1 MSVVVVDASVVI
13 KWYLPEDHGEAARR
27 LLDSPDEFIAPDHLF
42 AETTNAVWKAVRRKA
57 LSAEDG
63 FEIVERLDDEVEI
76 TLVSCR
82 DLAADAYEIA
92 IAYGRSVY
100 DAMYVALAV
109 DRNTRLITADDR
121 LYNALAKVPKLA
133 PHIQSLRDY

>member
-1 MSVVVVDASVVI
+1 MSEVVVDASVVI
-13 KWYLPEDHGEAARR
+13 KWYLPEDHGEAALR
-27 LLDSPDEFIAPDHLF
+27 LLDSPDELIAPDHLF
-42 AETTNAVWKAVRRKA
+42 AETTNAVWKAVRRRA
-57 LSAEDG
+57 LSAEEG

-92 IAYGRSVY
+92 VAYGRSVY

-121 LYNALAKVPKLA
+121 LYVALAKVPKLA
-133 PHIQSLRDY
+133 LHIQSLRDY

>member
-13 KWYLPEDHGEAARR
+13 KWYLPEDHGEAALR

-42 AETTNAVWKAVRRKA
+42 AETTNAVWKAVRRRA
-57 LSAEDG
+57 LSAEEG
-63 FEIVERLDDEVEI
+63 FGIVERLDDEVEI

-121 LYNALAKVPKLA
+121 LYVALARVPKLA

>member
-13 KWYLPEDHGEAARR
+13 KWYLPEVHGEAALR
-27 LLDSPDEFIAPDHLF
+27 LLASLDEFIAPDHLF
-42 AETTNAVWKAVRRKA
+42 AETTNAVWKAVRRRA
-57 LSAEDG
+57 LSAEEG
-63 FEIVERLDDEVEI
+63 FDIVERLDDEVEI

-92 IAYGRSVY
+92 AAYGRSVY

-121 LYNALAKVPKLA
+121 LHDALAKVPRLA